1 MYLGDGLLGGRFV
14 RRVNRFLALVE
25 LEGRETAVHVA
36 NSGRLGELFLPG
48 AVVWVMPVESG
59 GRKTA
64 YDLAL
69 VEAGGVLVSV
79 DARLPNALVAEAA
92 GGGLLEGVGKPLEVI
107 RESTFGE
114 SRFDLLLVGEGGR
127 RSRTPGGVGDDLLPA
142 GEGGR
147 RSRTLAGVGDDLLLT
162 DGDSRRYVEV
172 KSVTLVDR
180 GVGLFPDSPTVRGV
194 KHLNTLAEAVRAG
207 YRAAVVFVVQ
217 RGDATAFAVNEPAD
231 PALAEALRRA
241 VVAGVDAYAYNCRV
255 SRREV
260 RLDRRVPI
268 VSFES
273 VFGQPGGVG

>member
-64 YDLAL
+64 YDLVL

-92 GGGLLEGVGKPLEVI
+92 GGGLLEGMGKPLEIV

-114 SRFDLLLVGEGGR
+114 SRFDLLLVGEEGR
-127 RSRTPGGVGDDLLPA
+127 RSRTP
-142 GEGGR
+142 
-147 RSRTLAGVGDDLLLT
+147 AGVGDDLLLA
-162 DGDSRRYVEV
+162 GEDSRRYVEV
-172 KSVTLVDR
+172 KSVTLADR

-194 KHLNTLAEAVRAG
+194 KHLNTLAEAVRVG
-207 YRAAVVFVVQ
+207 YRAAVVFVAQ

-241 VVAGVDAYAYNCRV
+241 VAAGVDAYAYNCRV